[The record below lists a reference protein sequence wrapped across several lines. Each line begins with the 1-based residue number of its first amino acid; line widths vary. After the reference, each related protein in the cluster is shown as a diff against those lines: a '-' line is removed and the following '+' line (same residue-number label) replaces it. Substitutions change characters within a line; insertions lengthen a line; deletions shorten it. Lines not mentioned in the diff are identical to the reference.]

1 MDSYICL
8 IFPFAGAYAPV
19 GFDFAAGQ
27 VLTVGQYQAVFS
39 IVGAIYGG
47 NGTSN
52 FALPNLQGRTLV
64 GTGTLSTQNFIAG
77 QTGGSFTVG
86 PTLGT
91 VTLTTANTP
100 VGAHIHPASFSPT
113 TGTSTISIPAIP
125 ADPGTPPS
133 VSVALQGNPAVG
145 ATNTLSGTN
154 NIIASSPPGNAGT
167 LMWQSSVGGTPVGL
181 GGVTTTVTPG
191 TPGRSAIPAQNVQ
204 VTTVTGGSVAVGAN
218 TGGGVSQIPVTGA
231 LPVMQ
236 PYMALSFI
244 FCMEGLYPMRQ

>member
-8 IFPFAGAYAPV
+8 IFPFAGTYAPM

-27 VLTVGQYQAVFS
+27 VLTTNQYQAVFS
-39 IVGAIYGG
+39 IIGSIYGG
-47 NGTSN
+47 NGSSN
-52 FALPNLQGRTLV
+52 FALPNLQGRALV
-64 GTGTLSTQNFIAG
+64 GTGTLSNQNFIPG

-100 VGAHIHPASFSPT
+100 VGAHIHPASFSPII
-113 TGTSTISIPAIP
+113 GTSTITIPAVP

-154 NIIASSPPGNAGT
+154 NIIASSPSGNAGT
-167 LMWQSSVGGTPVGL
+167 QMWQSSVGGTPVGL

-191 TPGRSAIPAQNVQ
+191 TPGRSAIPAQNVP
-204 VTTVTGGSVAVGAN
+204 VTTMTGGSVAVGPN
-218 TGGGVSQIPVTGA
+218 TASGGNLVPVTGT

-236 PYMALSFI
+236 PFMALSFI
-244 FCMEGLYPMRQ
+244 FCMEGLYPTRQ